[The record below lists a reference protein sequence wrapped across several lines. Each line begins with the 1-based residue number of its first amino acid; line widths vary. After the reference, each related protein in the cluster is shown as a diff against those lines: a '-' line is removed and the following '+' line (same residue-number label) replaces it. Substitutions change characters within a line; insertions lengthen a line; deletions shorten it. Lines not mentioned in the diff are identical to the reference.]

1 MGGSRCCVDSCDN
14 YSVKN
19 SAAVF
24 HLFPSNIDL
33 RQRWIEVLRAVNKR
47 SGWTPSKST
56 VICSDHFSDD
66 SYITNSSNSA
76 RQSLGLGRKGCRL
89 RPEAVPSRFRKRAA
103 DETWGSCTSAKE
115 CRLADFDL
123 ETLLP
128 GSSIKVTSSTQ
139 TYPNCS
145 NRGCQAMPDSRTR
158 GTLTFPDLRN
168 RGTQAFIESRSKGC
182 QVFTRETQAAKD
194 RSVGCQADIK
204 PNVHRST
211 QTDFKD
217 IPTSPQKKAGRH
229 SSGNPS
235 HGPPV
240 SSEQHDTTRSSSADD
255 GRETAPCPGTQCA
268 IISSS
273 AEETSPSTARES
285 IAEEPNYV
293 VSDTQLLEALQYC
306 RDCGTTDC
314 RVQLSTE
321 GHLVRAVITC
331 KRSHARTWHSQ
342 RFQCDK

>member
-1 MGGSRCCVDSCDN
+1 MPTVCGVPGCKLQHSKGDDVR
-14 YSVKN
+14 YHSVPKKYKEE
-19 SAAVF
+19 
-24 HLFPSNIDL
+24 
-33 RQRWIEVLRAVNKR
+33 WLRAINWPP
-47 SGWTPSKST
+47 G
-56 VICSDHFSDD
+56 
-66 SYITNSSNSA
+66 
-76 RQSLGLGRKGCRL
+76 
-89 RPEAVPSRFRKRAA
+89 EAVPRNLRVCSRHFAEDAYGRNLLMLKAA
-103 DETWGSCTSAKE
+103 CGTSKHA
-115 CRLADFDL
+115 RLKPGALPTLALRSVSVTTHESVDDFDL